1 MSKEEVIKYL
11 VDKKCNGDSKIIL
24 EFCKEPKTGGDLMRF
39 CKTKKEIFSTI
50 VDLKVKG
57 AVAFENGK
65 YITTKLGLD
74 IIVLL

>member
-11 VDKKCNGDSKIIL
+11 TDKKSNGDSKIIL
-24 EFCKEPKTGGDLMRF
+24 EFCKEPKTSSDLMQK
-39 CKTKKEIFSTI
+39 CKTKKEMFSII

-65 YITTKLGLD
+65 YATTKLGLD
-74 IIVLL
+74 IIGLL